1 MKLHWR
7 KDPEFDQEIQAH
19 LDLET
24 QANLDRGMPPEEARA
39 AALRKFGNTTRV
51 KERAREA
58 DPLFWLTTIFR
69 DLRHGLRSL
78 ARNPGFAAVAVLS
91 LGLGIGANCAIFSFV
106 DALLLRP
113 LDVPRPGDVVLVNA
127 SSPQYRFGAFSY
139 AEYSTYRDQ
148 NRTLTGLLAQ
158 EENAF
163 AIQSENGAQAR
174 NVFGKLVS
182 GNFFDVLGIRPRFG
196 TTFRPEDDS
205 PATKE
210 IAVVISDECWQDEFH
225 SDPRAVGAR
234 IKLNAQPAII
244 IGILP
249 HGFRGPGFLSP
260 EVYAT
265 LAVTPRLFA
274 GNALLTDPKAR
285 DLGLLGRL
293 KRGTSVR
300 QAQTEF
306 AGISQRVEKVFPK
319 ADRLR
324 TATVL
329 PELTGRLQQDPD
341 NLQAVTVNLIV
352 AAIVLL
358 IACTN
363 VANLLLG
370 RAAARV
376 KEMTIRQSVGAGRG
390 RLIAQLITE
399 SAAVAALGAGAG
411 LALAQVAIR
420 FIASVRIA
428 ADIPG
433 GFPAR
438 MDLRVVFY
446 ALAAA
451 AAGVILFGL
460 WPAFRAT
467 RVDLVSPTKDA
478 APSRSHLPLR
488 SAVVTVQTALA
499 AMLLICASLFLKSHF
514 LARRADPGF
523 RVDNMLT
530 ASFDPSLVGYSEE
543 RTRAFYD
550 DLRTRAAAIPG
561 VRLRVSD
568 VTLGSHLPMGS
579 TSQWTSVSQ
588 MGAAPVEPMF
598 VMYDCVEPGYFT
610 TMATPILE
618 GRAFDNGDR
627 TGAPGVAI
635 VNRELAQRMWPGGA
649 VVGKRIQ
656 FGVGKRAAVVEIVGI
671 ARDGKYQA
679 ANDLPAPYIYL
690 PYPQQFRSGMTLF
703 VHTAGDPLSVA
714 PALRQE
720 LQSVGPDVPAY
731 IHTMRETFDEHG
743 LLPSRLHAQIVGAM
757 GMIGLALA
765 VTGLYAVAA
774 FAVARRTREIGIRM
788 ALGAT
793 GTVVLKGVLAD
804 GVKLA
809 AVGAVLGAGGALA
822 LTRYLR
828 EFLNQVS
835 PQDPIAFLGVSILML
850 AVALA
855 ACWIPA
861 RRAARVDP
869 AIILRYE

>member
-1 MKLHWR
+1 MRLRWR
-7 KDPEFDQEIQAH
+7 KDSEFDEEIQAH

-24 QANLDRGMPPEEARA
+24 QANLGRGMPAEEARA

-58 DPLFWLTTIFR
+58 DPLFWLGTIFR

-106 DALLLRP
+106 DGLLLRP

-127 SSPQYRFGAFSY
+127 SSPQYRFGSFSY

-148 NRTLTGLLAQ
+148 NRTLAGLLTQ

-163 AIQSENGAQAR
+163 AIQSDGAQAR
-174 NVFGKLVS
+174 NVYGKLIS
-182 GNFFDVLGIRPRFG
+182 GNFFDVLQIRPSLGR
-196 TTFRPEDDS
+196 TFRPEDDS

-210 IAVVISDECWQDEFH
+210 IAVVISDECWQDKFH
-225 SDPRAVGAR
+225 SDARAVGAQ
-234 IKLNAQPAII
+234 IKLNAQPATV

-249 HGFRGPGFLSP
+249 HGFRGPGFLPP

-265 LAVTPRLFA
+265 LAATPRLFA

-285 DLGLLGRL
+285 ELRLLGRL
-293 KRGTSVR
+293 KRGASVR

-306 AGISQRVEKVFPK
+306 AGISQRVERVFPK

-329 PELTGRLQQDPD
+329 PELTGRLQEDPD
-341 NLQAVTVNLIV
+341 NLQSVTVNLIV

-390 RLIAQLITE
+390 RLIAQLMTE
-399 SAAVAALGAGAG
+399 SAALALLGAGAG
-411 LALAQVAIR
+411 LLLAQVAIKL
-420 FIASVRIA
+420 IASVRIA

-446 ALAAA
+446 GLAASA
-451 AAGVILFGL
+451 VGVILFGL
-460 WPAFRAT
+460 WPAIRAT
-467 RVDLVSPTKDA
+467 RADLVSPTKDA
-478 APSRSHLPLR
+478 APSRSRVPLR
-488 SAVVTVQTALA
+488 NAVVTVQTALA
-499 AMLLICASLFLKSHF
+499 AMLLICASLFLKSFF

-523 RVDNMLT
+523 RVDNVLT

-550 DLRTRAAAIPG
+550 NLRTRAAAIPG
-561 VRLRVSD
+561 VRE
-568 VTLGSHLPMGS
+568 VTMGSHLPMGI

-588 MGAAPVEPMF
+588 MGTPTVEPMF

-610 TMATPILE
+610 TMATTIIE
-618 GRAFDNGDR
+618 GRAFGDR
-627 TGAPGVAI
+627 DRAGAPGVAI
-635 VNRELAQRMWPGGA
+635 VNRELARRWWPDVG
-649 VVGKRIQ
+649 VIGKRIQ
-656 FGVGKRAAVVEIVGI
+656 FGVGKRATVVEVVGI

-679 ANDLPAPYIYL
+679 ATDLPAPYIYL
-690 PYPQQFRSGMTLF
+690 PYPQQFRSSMTLF

-714 PALRQE
+714 PVLRQE
-720 LQSVGPDVPAY
+720 LQSIGPDVPAY

-765 VTGLYAVAA
+765 VAGLYAVAA

-788 ALGAT
+788 ALGASSV
-793 GTVVLKGVLAD
+793 VVLKGVLAD

-809 AVGAVLGAGGALA
+809 AVGGVLGAAGALA

-828 EFLNQVS
+828 EFLDQVS
-835 PQDPIAFLGVSILML
+835 PQDPIAFWGVSILML

-861 RRAARVDP
+861 RRASRVDP

>member
-7 KDPEFDQEIQAH
+7 KDAELDEEIQAH
-19 LDLET
+19 LDLEI
-24 QANLDRGMPPEEARA
+24 QANLDRGMTSEEARA
-39 AALRKFGNTTRV
+39 AALRRFGNTTRV

-58 DPLFWLTTIFR
+58 DPLFWLGTIFR

-106 DALLLRP
+106 DGLLLRP
-113 LDVPRPGDVVLVNA
+113 LDVPRPGEVVVVNA

-148 NRTLTGLLAQ
+148 NRTLAGLLAQ

-182 GNFFDVLGIRPRFG
+182 GNFFDVLGIRPSLGR
-196 TTFRPEDDS
+196 TFQPGDDS

-210 IAVVISDECWQDEFH
+210 IAVVISDECWQDKFH

-234 IKLNAQPAII
+234 IKLNAQPATV
-244 IGILP
+244 IGVLP

-260 EVYAT
+260 EVYAA

-285 DLGLLGRL
+285 DLRLLGRL
-293 KRGTSVR
+293 KRGASIR

-329 PELTGRLQQDPD
+329 PELTGRLQEDPD
-341 NLQAVTVNLIV
+341 NVQSVTVNLIV

-390 RLIAQLITE
+390 RLIAQLMTE
-399 SAAVAALGAGAG
+399 SAALALLGAGAG

-420 FIASVRIA
+420 FISSVRIA

-446 ALAAA
+446 ALAASA
-451 AAGVILFGL
+451 VGVMVFGL
-460 WPAFRAT
+460 WPAIRAT

-478 APSRSHLPLR
+478 QPSRSRLPLR
-488 SAVVTVQTALA
+488 NAVVTVQTALA
-499 AMLLICASLFLKSHF
+499 AMLLICASLFLKSFF

-523 RVDNMLT
+523 RVDNVLT
-530 ASFDPSLVGYSEE
+530 ASFDPPLVGYSEE
-543 RTRAFYD
+543 RTRVFYD

-561 VRLRVSD
+561 VRE
-568 VTLGSHLPMGS
+568 VTLGSHLPMGIA
-579 TSQWTSVSQ
+579 SQWTSVSQ
-588 MGAAPVEPMF
+588 MGTPSVEPMF
-598 VMYDCVEPGYFT
+598 VMYDCVSPGYFT
-610 TMATPILE
+610 AMATTIVE
-618 GRAFDNGDR
+618 GRAFDNRDR
-627 TGAPGVAI
+627 AGAPGVAI
-635 VNRELAQRMWPGGA
+635 VNRELARRWWPDGGA
-649 VVGKRIQ
+649 LGRRIQ
-656 FGVGKRAAVVEIVGI
+656 FGGRGATVVEIVGI

-690 PYPQQFRSGMTLF
+690 PYPQQFRSSMTLF

-714 PALRQE
+714 PVLRQE
-720 LQSVGPDVPAY
+720 LQSIGADVPAY

-743 LLPSRLHAQIVGAM
+743 LLPSRLMAQIVGAM

-765 VTGLYAVAA
+765 VAGLYAVAA

-788 ALGAT
+788 ALGAS
-793 GTVVLKGVLAD
+793 GAAVLKGVLAD

-809 AVGAVLGAGGALA
+809 ALGGVLGIAGALA

-828 EFLNQVS
+828 EFLDQVS
-835 PQDPIAFLGVSILML
+835 PRDPAAFLGVSILML

-869 AIILRYE
+869 AVILRYE